1 MAKELLFNDIELQ
14 EVLRNEK
21 IHSEFNKE
29 ELLSSL
35 KKEIKTNLI
44 TQFGLSWYFD
54 AFERG
59 GGVDTLHNAEVFDKE
74 RDLRKNNS
82 NYESPVSTK
91 LQNVMQNREKYEGE
105 KYHNSNASYNKKRR
119 DFKNSQ
125 EKGELIDGYNGQKL
139 KDKFDVE
146 HINSSHSMHYSTR
159 EVLAA
164 GGKHKTQEE
173 ITQKIA
179 DRANSDDNL
188 IATDYRINRAK
199 KEKSASEY
207 VKWADDKIKEL
218 EDKKKKAIERGESK
232 EKINKIDEEI
242 EKKKL
247 HNKEIMLKAEKDN
260 KKKLDRSAALEYY
273 KSKEFKKELLK
284 NSSKQAKTQAI
295 KQATGILI
303 YEVSD
308 VFILSLGEV
317 IKSWKYYNSLNAC
330 INDLKYKVIERINN
344 IKSRLSEIIKQV
356 GENFISGGVSGF
368 ISAILNTLINMIT
381 TTTKKFAKLL
391 NDILHGLVRATKILM
406 TTSIPKEERYKQALK
421 IFTTIVGT
429 SIGVVVSEVIMK
441 QFLSILP
448 ESIKES
454 VKSVIEI
461 FIVGSISIV
470 MLYTALNIGVIFKKI
485 VQSIKTTIVY
495 AMVSIET
502 LEKNYNEAIE
512 KIEEVYTKWLHQ
524 IKDNYKKEN
533 ELQMLLIDMSL
544 TANETLNISVEYAR
558 KNNLKE
564 NQILKN
570 LEEINIY
577 FKK

>member
-1 MAKELLFNDIELQ
+1 MERELLFNDIELQ

-29 ELLSSL
+29 ELILSL

-59 GGVDTLHNAEVFDKE
+59 GGVDTLHNAEIFDKE
-74 RDLRKNNS
+74 KNLRRDDP

-207 VKWADDKIKEL
+207 VKWADDRIKEL

-232 EKINKIDEEI
+232 EKIKKIDEEI

-260 KKKLDRSAALEYY
+260 KKKLNRSAALEYY

-303 YEVSD
+303 FEVSD

-317 IKSWKYYNSLNAC
+317 IKSYNSLNAC

-391 NDILHGLVRATKILM
+391 NDVLHGLVRATKILM

-577 FKK
+577 FEK

>member
-1 MAKELLFNDIELQ
+1 MPKELLFNDIELQ

-59 GGVDTLHNAEVFDKE
+59 GGVDTLHNARVFDKE
-74 RDLRKNNS
+74 SDLRKNNS

-91 LQNVMQNREKYEGE
+91 LQNIMKNREKYEGE
-105 KYHNSNASYNKKRR
+105 KYHSNNASYNEKRKNFKKR
-119 DFKNSQ
+119 Q
-125 EKGELIDGYNGQKL
+125 ERGELIDGYSGQKL

-146 HINSSHSMHYSTR
+146 HINSSYSMHYSTS

-199 KEKSASEY
+199 KQKSVSEY
-207 VKWADDKIKEL
+207 VKWADDKIEKL

-232 EKINKIDEEI
+232 EKIN
-242 EKKKL
+242 
-247 HNKEIMLKAEKDN
+247 
-260 KKKLDRSAALEYY
+260 
-273 KSKEFKKELLK
+273 
-284 NSSKQAKTQAI
+284 QAI

-317 IKSWKYYNSLNAC
+317 IKSWKAYNSLNAC
-330 INDLKYKVIERINN
+330 INDLKNKVIERINN
-344 IKSRLSEIIKQV
+344 IKNRLSEIIKQV

-512 KIEEVYTKWLHQ
+512 KIEEVYTKWLYQ

-533 ELQMLLIDMSL
+533 ELQMLLLDMSL

-558 KNNLKE
+558 KNDLKE

-577 FKK
+577 FEK

>member
-146 HINSSHSMHYSTR
+146 HINSSYSMHYSTR

-317 IKSWKYYNSLNAC
+317 IKSWKSYNSLNTC

-577 FKK
+577 FEK

>member
-146 HINSSHSMHYSTR
+146 HINSSYSMHYSTR

-317 IKSWKYYNSLNAC
+317 IKSWKSYNSLNAC

-470 MLYTALNIGVIFKKI
+470 MLYTALNIV
-485 VQSIKTTIVY
+485 
-495 AMVSIET
+495 
-502 LEKNYNEAIE
+502 
-512 KIEEVYTKWLHQ
+512 
-524 IKDNYKKEN
+524 
-533 ELQMLLIDMSL
+533 
-544 TANETLNISVEYAR
+544 
-558 KNNLKE
+558 
-564 NQILKN
+564 
-570 LEEINIY
+570 
-577 FKK
+577 

>member
-317 IKSWKYYNSLNAC
+317 IKSWKSYNSLSAC

-485 VQSIKTTIVY
+485 VQLIKTTIVY

>member
-1 MAKELLFNDIELQ
+1 MERELLFNDIELQ

-29 ELLSSL
+29 ELILSL

-59 GGVDTLHNAEVFDKE
+59 GGVDTLHNAEIFDKE
-74 RDLRKNNS
+74 KNLRRDDP

-125 EKGELIDGYNGQKL
+125 EKGELIDGSTGQQL

-207 VKWADDKIKEL
+207 VKWADDRIKEL

-232 EKINKIDEEI
+232 EKIKKIDEEI

-260 KKKLDRSAALEYY
+260 KKKLNRSAALEYY

-303 YEVSD
+303 FEVSD

-317 IKSWKYYNSLNAC
+317 IKSWKSYNSLNAC

-577 FKK
+577 FEK